1 MRIIREELLRQLESV
16 SPGLAPREV
25 VDQATCFVF
34 DGGYVTTF
42 NDEMACSTP
51 CAPGLSGAVP
61 AQRFLDLLRK
71 LTEEGLDISAQ
82 QGELSI
88 KGVGRRSGIRL
99 ESEITMPLSSLERPV
114 DWSPLDPDV
123 LSGIE
128 MAAQCAAAEADNFL
142 LKCIHITPDFV
153 EATDNYKAIKYYC
166 KTGVESPVLVNHT
179 AGRHLV
185 GCGMTEICQTENWLH
200 FRNPNGLTISCRQH
214 KETYADL
221 TAWYELE
228 GEAARLPLGINE
240 AVAKAAIFSDDQ
252 EVTFHLRAGKMRV
265 KAQNM
270 EGWFEEQ
277 REVQYDGPA
286 VVFMLSPKLVEAILK
301 HGQDVQICTG
311 AIKVKQAAFT
321 FITSSKAVEDTP
333 APAAPAP
340 ASEKPVSA
348 SAKKKDPT
356 QPKYFEPEELPF

>member
-16 SPGLAPREV
+16 SPGLAAREV

-51 CAPGLSGAVP
+51 CAPGLAGAVP
-61 AQRFLDLLRK
+61 AQRLLDLLRK
-71 LTEEGLDISAQ
+71 LTEEGLDVSVQ
-82 QGELSI
+82 NGELMI

-99 ESEITMPLSSLERPV
+99 EAEITMPLSTLEKPT
-114 DWSPLDPDV
+114 DWTPLDPDT

-128 MAAQCAAAEADNFL
+128 MAAQCAAAETDNFL
-142 LKCIHITPDFV
+142 LKCIHITPDFI
-153 EATDNYKAIKYYC
+153 EATDNYKAIKYNC
-166 KTGVESPVLVNHT
+166 KTGVDSSVLVNHT

-185 GCGMTEICQTENWLH
+185 GCGMTEVCQTENWLH

-221 TAWYELE
+221 EAWYGLE
-228 GEAARLPLGINE
+228 GEPARLPLGINE

-252 EVTFHLRAGKMRV
+252 EVTFYLRPGKMRV

-270 EGWFEEQ
+270 DGWFEEQ
-277 REVQYDGPA
+277 REVQYDGP
-286 VVFMLSPKLVEAILK
+286 VVSFMLSPKLVEAILK
-301 HGQDVQICTG
+301 HGQDIQICTG
-311 AIKVKQAAFT
+311 AIKVQQTAFT
-321 FITSSKAVEDTP
+321 FITSSKAVEEAA
-333 APAAPAP
+333 APAAPPP
-340 ASEKPVSA
+340 AAEKPVSA
-348 SAKKKDPT
+348 KKKQTSEPT
-356 QPKYFEPEELPF
+356 YFEPEELPF